1 MPELRTVRQ
10 AITCHSTDG
19 VVVYR
24 LRTTY
29 ARDVSKSVIVGKRKG
44 REGIWGTLTS
54 ADVKESSL

>member
-1 MPELRTVRQ
+1 MRQ

-54 ADVKESSL
+54 ADVKETSL